1 MRMPLRRTTSGRR
14 SSTIFRRFCT
24 STAARSGLVPCL
36 NDRLIDTLPAA
47 SDDDDMYSSP
57 GAPFISRSMMAV
69 TADSTVRAEA
79 PG

>member
-1 MRMPLRRTTSGRR
+1 M
-14 SSTIFRRFCT
+14 
-24 STAARSGLVPCL
+24 